1 MSQISLTF
9 PDGNSRDYPAGIT
22 AAEVAASIAPS
33 LAKNAIS
40 ASLDGQHIDL
50 AWPITQSGR
59 IAINT
64 MKDQEPALELIRHDL
79 AHIMA
84 RAVQELWPDV
94 KVTIGPVR
102 DQGWFYDFDRAEPF
116 TPEDLGAIEQR
127 MKQIIAA
134 RDPVRT
140 EVWDRARARAYYEDR
155 GEPFKVELLD
165 RIPGDEPIRM
175 YWHGDWQDL
184 CRGPH
189 LQSTGQ
195 VPADAF
201 KLTHVAGA
209 YWLGDASRPMLQR
222 IYGVAFKNRDDLKAH
237 LTMLEEAAKRD
248 HRKLGREMELF
259 HFQEEAPGMVFWH
272 PNGWTIYRELEA
284 YMRRRLIRAG
294 YKEIKTPQVVDRILW
309 EKSGHWE
316 AYRENMF
323 IVEVDEEGAKE
334 KRINALKPMNCPCHV
349 QVYNHG
355 LKSYRD
361 LPLRMAEF
369 GSCNR
374 YEPSGALHGIMRVRG
389 FTQDDAHIFCTED
402 QIEVEC
408 AGFIGLLSSVYRDL
422 GFEKFDIK
430 LSTRPDVRVGS
441 DEIWDKAEA
450 ALKGA
455 IEHLGL
461 PYEINPGDGAF
472 YGPKLD
478 FKLTD
483 AIGREWQC
491 GTFQCDFNLP
501 QRLEAEYVGED
512 GGKHRPVMLHRAVL
526 GSFERFIGILIENYA
541 GKLPFWLAPRQVV
554 VASIVSGADDY
565 VHEVVAAL
573 REAGIRAEA
582 DTRNEKINYK
592 VREHSV
598 GKVPAIMAIG
608 MKEVEERTVSVRRLG
623 EQGSRVAALDA
634 VVAAVQ
640 HQDRAPPRTEPGRR
654 QQRGEH
660 RVLVVL
666 PAHHQPEVDAR
677 RGTGLCQQRQR
688 YDMNNQKDGCAAS
701 QRVDVHQPFHGL
713 PRLTDGNVRAGHRLG
728 AARGGPTTRR

>member
-40 ASLDGQHIDL
+40 ANLDGQHIDL
-50 AWPITQSGR
+50 AWPIERSGK

-64 MKDQEPALELIRHDL
+64 MKDREPALELIRHDL

-116 TPEDLGAIEQR
+116 TPDDLGQIEAR

-140 EVWDRARARAYYEDR
+140 EVWDRARARAHYEAAN
-155 GEPFKVELLD
+155 EPFKVELLD

-189 LQSTGQ
+189 LQNTGQ

-201 KLTHVAGA
+201 RLTHVAGA
-209 YWLGDASRPMLQR
+209 YWLGDSTRPMLQR
-222 IYGVAFKNRDDLKAH
+222 IYGVAFRNRDDLKAH
-237 LTMLEEAAKRD
+237 MTMLEEAAKRD
-248 HRKLGREMELF
+248 HRKLGKEMELF

-349 QVYNHG
+349 QVYNQG

-361 LPLRMAEF
+361 LPLRLAEF
-369 GSCNR
+369 GSCHR
-374 YEPSGALHGIMRVRG
+374 YESSGSMHGLMRVRG
-389 FTQDDAHIFCTED
+389 FVQDDAHIFCTEN
-402 QIEVEC
+402 QIEAEC
-408 AGFIGLLSSVYRDL
+408 AGFISLLSSVYKDL
-422 GFEKFDIK
+422 GFAKFDIK

-450 ALKGA
+450 ALAGA
-455 IEHLGL
+455 IEHLSL
-461 PYEINPGDGAF
+461 PYEVNPGDGAF

-512 GGKHRPVMLHRAVL
+512 GAKHMPVMLHRAVL
-526 GSFERFIGILIENYA
+526 GSFERFIGILIENYS
-541 GKLPFWLAPRQVV
+541 GKMPLWLAPRQVV

-565 VHEVVAAL
+565 VHEVVEAL
-573 REAGIRAEA
+573 RAAGLRAEA

-592 VREHSV
+592 VREHSL
-598 GKVPAIMAIG
+598 GKVPVIMAIG
-608 MKEVEERTVSVRRLG
+608 MKEVEERSVSLRRLDK
-623 EQGSRVAALDA
+623 QGSESLELTQA
-634 VVAAVQ
+634 VESLRLEAT
-640 HQDRAPPRTEPGRR
+640 PPDLR
-654 QQRGEH
+654 
-660 RVLVVL
+660 
-666 PAHHQPEVDAR
+666 
-677 RGTGLCQQRQR
+677 
-688 YDMNNQKDGCAAS
+688 
-701 QRVDVHQPFHGL
+701 
-713 PRLTDGNVRAGHRLG
+713 
-728 AARGGPTTRR
+728 